1 MGLQEN
7 RAELTYW
14 QQWHENYQSP
24 DSSLSRRLAV
34 VRQRI
39 GEALDQ
45 RPPGPVRVVS
55 MCAGDGRDLLGVLQN
70 HPRAGD
76 VSGRLVELDS
86 ILAERARADAPP
98 GIEIACRDA
107 GLSDA
112 YAGAVPANLLL
123 CCGVFGN
130 VSDEDILNTIHA
142 WPMLCTSGATVIWTR
157 GAFRSGP
164 DLRNDVRQ
172 WVGLAGFDEIAF
184 DGPPENYGVGVARM
198 VRTPEPLRRNVH
210 FFTFLSR
217 DT

>member
-1 MGLQEN
+1 M
-7 RAELTYW
+7 THW

-24 DSSLSRRLAV
+24 DFSLSRRLAV
-34 VRQRI
+34 VQRRI
-39 GEALDQ
+39 REALDQ
-45 RPPGPVRVVS
+45 CSPGPVRVAS

-76 VSGRLVELDS
+76 VSGRLVELDAV
-86 ILAERARADAPP
+86 LAERARADALP

-112 YAGAVPANLLL
+112 YAGAAPADLLL

-142 WPMLCTSGATVIWTR
+142 WPMLCASGATVIWTR

-172 WVGLAGFDEIAF
+172 WIQLAGYEEIAF
-184 DGPPENYGVGVARM
+184 DGPPEKYGVGVARM
-198 VRTPEPLRRNVH
+198 VRNPEPYQRGVR